1 MPMSIREEFE
11 QRERSFMSPFACP
24 SSRSKGR
31 RVAEKPCA
39 VRTAFQLDRDRIVYC
54 NAFRRLKHK
63 TQVFLAP
70 MIDDYRTRLTHTLE
84 VSQMA
89 RAISRALYLN
99 EDLTEAIAL
108 GHDLG
113 HTPFGHSG
121 ETVLKEI
128 YSPDFTHSEQSIRV
142 VEVLEN
148 GGLGLN
154 LTCEVLDG
162 ILKHSKGYGKVLPDD
177 AEELAG
183 TCEGRVVRIADFMA
197 YLNHDLD
204 DAVRSGVIRDEQVP
218 ASCRRLLGKTHSE
231 RATTM
236 IKDLIS
242 SSKAEDGVFR
252 LRPSDDVRAAMLE
265 LRHFMYENVYRS
277 PRVQQDFEKSK
288 KILSELYSYFLG
300 NEDML
305 RQGLA
310 DLQMGGGNHEGAPRE
325 RLVCDFIASMTDRY
339 AMNLYAN
346 LFFPSPFTQKV
357 N

>member
-1 MPMSIREEFE
+1 M
-11 QRERSFMSPFACP
+11 
-24 SSRSKGR
+24 
-31 RVAEKPCA
+31 AEKPCA

-84 VSQMA
+84 VAQIA
-89 RAISRALYLN
+89 RAIARALYLN

-121 ETVLKEI
+121 ETVLQEI

-142 VEVLEN
+142 VDVLEN
-148 GGLGLN
+148 GGRGLN
-154 LTCEVLDG
+154 LTHEVRDG
-162 ILKHSKGYGKVLPDD
+162 ILKHSKGYGKVLPEDP
-177 AEELAG
+177 EELAC
-183 TCEGRVVRIADFMA
+183 TYEGRVVRIADFMA

-204 DAVRSGVIRDEQVP
+204 DAVRSGVIGEDQVP
-218 ASCRRLLGKTHSE
+218 ESCSRLLGKTHSE
-231 RATTM
+231 RAATM

-242 SSKAEDGVFR
+242 SSRAEDGVFL
-252 LRPSDDVRAAMLE
+252 LRPGDDVRDAMLE
-265 LRHFMYENVYRS
+265 LRQFMFENVYRS
-277 PRVQQDFEKSK
+277 ARVQQDFEKSK
-288 KILSELYSYFLG
+288 KILSELYAHFLT
-300 NEDML
+300 NEDLL
-305 RQGLA
+305 RHGLA
-310 DLQMGGGNHEGAPRE
+310 DLQMGGDNHRGETRE
-325 RLVCDFIASMTDRY
+325 RLACDFIASMTDRY

>member
-1 MPMSIREEFE
+1 MALSIREEFE
-11 QRERSFMSPFACP
+11 KRERSFMSPFACP
-24 SSRSKGR
+24 SSQSRGR
-31 RVAEKPCA
+31 AVAEKPCA
-39 VRTAFQLDRDRIVYC
+39 VRTAFQLDRDRIVYS

-84 VSQMA
+84 VAQIA
-89 RAISRALYLN
+89 RAIARALYLN

-148 GGLGLN
+148 GGRGLN
-154 LTCEVLDG
+154 LTYEVLDG
-162 ILKHSKGYGKVLPDD
+162 ILKHSKGYGKVMPEDP
-177 AEELAG
+177 EELAC
-183 TCEGRVVRIADFMA
+183 TYEGRVVRIADFMA

-204 DAVRSGVIRDEQVP
+204 DAIRSGVIREEQVP
-218 ASCRRLLGKTHSE
+218 ESCRRLLGKTHSE
-231 RATTM
+231 RAATM

-242 SSKAEDGVFR
+242 SSKAEDDGFH
-252 LRPSDDVRAAMLE
+252 LRPSEAVRGAMLE
-265 LRHFMYENVYRS
+265 LRQFMFEQVYRS
-277 PRVQQDFEKSK
+277 QRVQQDFEKSK
-288 KILSELYSYFLG
+288 KILSELYAFFLS

-310 DLQMGGGNHEGAPRE
+310 DLQMGGGNHRDAPRE

>member
-1 MPMSIREEFE
+1 MPVSIREEFE
-11 QRERSFMSPFACP
+11 KRERSFMSPFACP
-24 SSRSKGR
+24 SSQSRGR
-31 RVAEKPCA
+31 AVAEKPCE
-39 VRTAFQLDRDRIVYC
+39 VRTAFQLDRDRIVYS

-84 VSQMA
+84 VAQMA
-89 RAISRALYLN
+89 RAIARALYFN

-128 YSPDFTHSEQSIRV
+128 YSPDFSHSEQSIRV

-148 GGLGLN
+148 GGQGLN
-154 LTCEVLDG
+154 LTHEVRDG
-162 ILKHSKGYGKVLPDD
+162 ILKHSKGYGKVFPDD
-177 AEELAG
+177 PQELAC
-183 TCEGRVVRIADFMA
+183 TYEGRVVRMADFMA

-204 DAVRSGVIRDEQVP
+204 DAIRSGVVRSDQVP
-218 ASCRRLLGKTHSE
+218 ESCRRMLGKTHSE
-231 RATTM
+231 RAATM

-242 SSKAEDGVFR
+242 SSQAEGEVFR
-252 LRPSDDVRAAMLE
+252 LRLSDKVRSAMLE
-265 LRHFMYENVYRS
+265 LRQFLYENVYRS
-277 PRVQQDFEKSK
+277 SRVQQDFEKSK
-288 KILSELYSYFLG
+288 KILSELYAYFLEHE
-300 NEDML
+300 NQL
-305 RQGLA
+305 HQGLC
-310 DLQMGGGNHEGAPRE
+310 DLQMSGDNHHAQPRE
-325 RLVCDFIASMTDRY
+325 RLACDFIASMTDRY

>member
-1 MPMSIREEFE
+1 MTLSIREEFE
-11 QRERSFMSPFACP
+11 KRERSFMSPFACP
-24 SSRSKGR
+24 SSQSSGR
-31 RVAEKPCA
+31 ATAEKPCA

-84 VSQMA
+84 VAQIA
-89 RAISRALYLN
+89 RAIARALYLN

-142 VEVLEN
+142 VDVLEN
-148 GGLGLN
+148 DGQGLN
-154 LTCEVLDG
+154 LTYEVRDG
-162 ILKHSKGYGKVLPDD
+162 ILKHSKGYGKILPDD
-177 AEELAG
+177 PQELAC
-183 TCEGRVVRIADFMA
+183 TYEGRVVRIADFMA

-204 DAVRSGVIRDEQVP
+204 DAVRSGVVRPEQVP
-218 ASCRRLLGKTHSE
+218 KSCSRLLGRTHSE

-242 SSKAEDGVFR
+242 SSKAEDGVLR
-252 LRPSDDVRAAMLE
+252 LRPSGEVRDAMLE
-265 LRHFMYENVYRS
+265 LRQFMFENVYRS
-277 PRVQQDFEKSK
+277 LRVQRDFEKSK
-288 KILSELYSYFLG
+288 KILSELYSHFLAH
-300 NEDML
+300 EDML
-305 RQGLA
+305 HQGLA
-310 DLQMGGGNHEGAPRE
+310 DLQMGGANLRQVPRE

-339 AMNLYAN
+339 AMNLYAH